1 MKAHH
6 LILFAA
12 LAAACGGKAGS
23 GPAGSPGK
31 GGPSRIVPV
40 EVAEARGDTVVDA
53 LVATGQIEAV
63 QSIELRPDADGRL
76 MEILVREGAYVTQG
90 EALFK
95 VDDAELKA
103 QVARAEADRD
113 LAQQALRRTSQLLT
127 EKAAA
132 PADLERAE
140 AQARSTDASLQ
151 LLQLRLDRTVI
162 RAPFSGV
169 AGARMVSLGDY
180 LTSSTRLI
188 SLQTVNPQRAAFQ
201 IPERYSDRL
210 KLGQTVLFQ
219 VAALPGRDFHGVVDF
234 VDPQVRLPGRT
245 ITVKAAVPNSRRE
258 LQAGMFIEVHLS
270 TGVRPNA
277 TVIPED
283 AITTVQAGS
292 FVWVIVAGKAT
303 RRRVDL
309 GVRTPGYVEVKSG
322 VQTGELVVV
331 GGLER
336 LAEGVSVQPTVVD
349 RRPAAG
355 REAKVP

>member
-1 MKAHH
+1 MKAYHGT
-6 LILFAA
+6 L
-12 LAAACGGKAGS
+12 LAVLVVACGGKAG
-23 GPAGSPGK
+23 AGSPGK
-31 GGPSRIVPV
+31 GGPPRTVPV
-40 EVAEARGDTVVDA
+40 EVAEARSDTVVDA
-53 LVATGQIEAV
+53 ILATGQIEAI

-76 MEILVREGAYVTQG
+76 VEILVREGAFVTQG
-90 EALFK
+90 QPLFK

-103 QVARAEADRD
+103 QVARGEADRD
-113 LAQQALRRTSQLLT
+113 LAQQALTRTKQLLA

-169 AGARMVSLGDY
+169 TGPRTVSLGDY

-210 KLGQTVLFQ
+210 KLGQTVQFQ
-219 VAALPGRDFHGVVDF
+219 VAALPGRDFKGVVDF

-245 ITVKAAVPNSRRE
+245 ITVKAAVPNARRE
-258 LQAGMFIEVHLS
+258 LQAGMFIEARLS
-270 TGVRPNA
+270 TDVRPNA

-292 FVWVIVAGKAT
+292 FVWVIAAGKAT

-322 VQTGELVVV
+322 VETGELVVV

-336 LAEGVSVQPTVVD
+336 LAEGVVVTTTVVD
-349 RRPAAG
+349 RRPATG
-355 REAKVP
+355 TETRTP